1 MGFIEGIDRNQEN
14 LLPPS
19 VDEYVSSDSN
29 ARIVDAFIDS
39 LNLAKL
45 GFERAIAARTG
56 RPGYH
61 PADMLKLYIWGYLNQ
76 IRSSRQ
82 LERTCLRD
90 LEAIWLLRRLT
101 PDYRIIAAFRHD
113 NPDAIVGVS
122 VAFIEFCK
130 EYGLVNGNT
139 VALDGTKMKAA
150 ASAKN
155 IAGKDRLERDITHTE
170 RQIAYYLDRLD
181 IADEQS
187 CVSPVNNEKQRDAFA
202 GAIDALKRRKQR
214 LQDRHAE
221 LEKHDAKVVVFGE
234 PDAKPMGYGRSQKH
248 PSYNLQS
255 AVDVNSGLIIHHEV
269 SNEAKDSNLLY
280 PVAIK
285 IKQLLKVDQL
295 NVLADGGYSN
305 AQAIAQCEKDKIEV
319 AAPIKRG
326 AMNTDY
332 FRPVQFVYN
341 EETDTI
347 QCPAGQTMKPSGKHT
362 RNRAIR
368 YRTKACADCG
378 IKSKCTGGNQRTIH
392 RLIDQSALDRMEARI
407 NENPN
412 LMTIRRC
419 TVEHPF
425 GTIKRMSDGGRFLMR
440 GMTKVKA
447 EAALSVLT
455 FNLIRA
461 CNIVGKD
468 KLATAF

>member
-139 VALDGTKMKAA
+139 VALDGTN
-150 ASAKN
+150 SHVY
-155 IAGKDRLERDITHTE
+155 RL
-170 RQIAYYLDRLD
+170 
-181 IADEQS
+181 
-187 CVSPVNNEKQRDAFA
+187 
-202 GAIDALKRRKQR
+202 
-214 LQDRHAE
+214 
-221 LEKHDAKVVVFGE
+221 
-234 PDAKPMGYGRSQKH
+234 
-248 PSYNLQS
+248 
-255 AVDVNSGLIIHHEV
+255 
-269 SNEAKDSNLLY
+269 
-280 PVAIK
+280 
-285 IKQLLKVDQL
+285 
-295 NVLADGGYSN
+295 
-305 AQAIAQCEKDKIEV
+305 
-319 AAPIKRG
+319 
-326 AMNTDY
+326 
-332 FRPVQFVYN
+332 
-341 EETDTI
+341 
-347 QCPAGQTMKPSGKHT
+347 
-362 RNRAIR
+362 
-368 YRTKACADCG
+368 
-378 IKSKCTGGNQRTIH
+378 
-392 RLIDQSALDRMEARI
+392 
-407 NENPN
+407 
-412 LMTIRRC
+412 
-419 TVEHPF
+419 
-425 GTIKRMSDGGRFLMR
+425 
-440 GMTKVKA
+440 
-447 EAALSVLT
+447 
-455 FNLIRA
+455 
-461 CNIVGKD
+461 
-468 KLATAF
+468 